1 MLVRPPRTRLAAWTV
16 AVVGSAVL
24 WFSLATPAFGA
35 SAAVNLSALQAQA
48 LTLADLPTGWVA
60 ASGTSSGGAAQGCG
74 GKPFGASHRIAKVDG
89 SFQDPSGLPELFET
103 IAVYR
108 SASSVFRY
116 GTSAIDRCHTV
127 SLTEGGIKLKIHVT
141 KLAYPGGKKT
151 AAYSLKF
158 SVKGQTVGIDV
169 VVEEIGNEI
178 AQVGVAN
185 VPGPALS
192 QLKQFVTEA
201 VNKIEKSPPA
211 PG

>member
-1 MLVRPPRTRLAAWTV
+1 MCPPRTRLAAWTV
-16 AVVGSAVL
+16 AVLGSALLSV
-24 WFSLATPAFGA
+24 SLATPAFGA

-48 LTLADLPTGWVA
+48 LTLADLPAGWTA
-60 ASGTSSGGAAQGCG
+60 TNGSSSGGAAQGCA
-74 GKPFGASHRIAKVDG
+74 GKPFGTSHRIAKVDG

-103 IAVYR
+103 ITVYR
-108 SASSVFRY
+108 SAPSVFQH
-116 GTSAIDRCHTV
+116 GVQALDRCHRV
-127 SLTEGGIKLKIHVT
+127 SLNQGGIKLKIRVT

-158 SVKGQTVGIDV
+158 SVKGQEVGIDV

-192 QLKQFVTEA
+192 QVKQFVTEA

>member
-1 MLVRPPRTRLAAWTV
+1 ML
-16 AVVGSAVL
+16 GSAL
-24 WFSLATPAFGA
+24 LSFSLATAAFGA
-35 SAAVNLSALQAQA
+35 SAAANLSALQAQA
-48 LTLADLPTGWVA
+48 LTLADLPAGWMTT
-60 ASGTSSGGAAQGCG
+60 SGASSGGAAQGCG
-74 GKPFGASHRIAKVDG
+74 GRPFGASHRIAVAEANFVG
-89 SFQDPSGLPELFET
+89 APGLPELFEQ

-108 SASSVFRY
+108 SASSAFQRGVQ
-116 GTSAIDRCHTV
+116 AIDRCHIV
-127 SLTEGGIKLKIHVT
+127 SLNQGGIKLKIRVT

-158 SVKGQTVGIDV
+158 SVKGQEVGIDV

-192 QLKQFVTEA
+192 QVKQFVTEA